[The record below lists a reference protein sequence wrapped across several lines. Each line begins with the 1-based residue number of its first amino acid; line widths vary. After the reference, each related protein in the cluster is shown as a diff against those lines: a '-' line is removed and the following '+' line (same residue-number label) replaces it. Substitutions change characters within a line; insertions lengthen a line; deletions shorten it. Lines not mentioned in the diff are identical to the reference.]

1 MEITPCFPWCAYMSS
16 TTSTVQLNKSR
27 VAHAIKRGKISATPV
42 QRPKKDDIERIN
54 LHLAHLARAYAD
66 AALNDPA
73 GLEAQIGAL
82 KEVVALLRAELNDTR
97 AQRDEWRAKAQRNNL
112 AVSIAVA
119 SRARAWW
126 RPTQKA

>member
-1 MEITPCFPWCAYMSS
+1 VFSWRANMSS
-16 TTSTVQLNKSR
+16 TTSTVRLNKSR
-27 VAHAIKRGKISATPV
+27 VAHAIKRGKISATAV
-42 QRPKKDDIERIN
+42 ERPKKDDIERIN
-54 LHLAHLARAYAD
+54 LHLARLARAYAD
-66 AALNDPA
+66 AVLNDPA
-73 GLEAQIGAL
+73 GLEAQIEAL